1 MYWTIYIFS
10 SLLVC
15 SVIATINKKYYREIL
30 ILSFVI
36 FTTPAQ
42 IDISNLDYAPS
53 LFTFLFNL
61 TLEQNLSLRPLRP
74 LVITV
79 PSSILV
85 MFAIRMFKRKFF

>member
-10 SLLVC
+10 SLLIC
-15 SVIATINKKYYREIL
+15 SVIATINKKYFTEIL
-30 ILSFVI
+30 VLSFVI

-61 TLEQNLSLRPLRP
+61 LLEQNLSLRPLRP
-74 LVITV
+74 LVITI
-79 PSSILV
+79 PTSIVAL
-85 MFAIRMFKRKFF
+85 FIARMFKRKFF

>member
-10 SLLVC
+10 SLLIC
-15 SVIATINKKYYREIL
+15 SVIATINKKYFTEIL
-30 ILSFVI
+30 VLSFVI

-61 TLEQNLSLRPLRP
+61 LLEQNLSLRPLRP
-74 LVITV
+74 LVITI
-79 PSSILV
+79 PSSIV
-85 MFAIRMFKRKFF
+85 VIFVVRMFKRKFF